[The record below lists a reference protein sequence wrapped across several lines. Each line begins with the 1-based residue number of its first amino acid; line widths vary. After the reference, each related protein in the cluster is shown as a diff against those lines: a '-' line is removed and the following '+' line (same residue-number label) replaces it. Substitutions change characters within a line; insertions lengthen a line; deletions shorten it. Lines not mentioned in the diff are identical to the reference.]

1 VSVELTL
8 SEISSHLLKMIS
20 RSMLNLDLNEM
31 FSVKS
36 ELSERIR
43 VISMISELIN
53 RVLTIS
59 AVTVLKL
66 HTFVQSCF
74 LSTTHLFDH
83 ATELKFKSI
92 KSMK

>member
-1 VSVELTL
+1 
-8 SEISSHLLKMIS
+8 
-20 RSMLNLDLNEM
+20 MLNLDLNEM

-74 LSTTHLFDH
+74 LSTTHSFDY

-92 KSMK
+92 KLMK